1 MWIKAP
7 HPAPGLGLFSQLSVH
22 HGSRHFCP
30 PPPTLSLGMS
40 GIPSQTLA
48 SPLPK
53 ASPSPQGIHQLWPF
67 RNVLTPGTTRA
78 RKSRLIP
85 KRIHHSS
92 QRKSLQR
99 AMEGSCP
106 DLPIWPG
113 QTDGWTDGWRDGRTD
128 GQTDRWLDGW
138 MEGQTLPGGDGKWPS
153 RTCSKTQPEGSS
165 PPLGKDFLPPE
176 ILTSENSAYLMVKR
190 VNGFDWFTV
199 VGENR
204 LDW

>member
-30 PPPTLSLGMS
+30 PPPTPSLGMS

-92 QRKSLQR
+92 QRKSLRR

-113 QTDGWTDGWRDGRTD
+113 RTDRRMDGRTD
-128 GQTDRWLDGW
+128 GWKDRHCL
-138 MEGQTLPGGDGKWPS
+138 EGTESGRAGLAQRP
-153 RTCSKTQPEGSS
+153 
-165 PPLGKDFLPPE
+165 
-176 ILTSENSAYLMVKR
+176 
-190 VNGFDWFTV
+190 
-199 VGENR
+199 NR
-204 LDW
+204 RALLHLLAKPFCLQKS